1 MPQVAGM
8 LDLSAE
14 SINDLN
20 DLNDLSVAADGKKI
34 SGKTDAVGSMQR

>member
-1 MPQVAGM
+1 M

-20 DLNDLSVAADGKKI
+20 DLLVAADGKKI